1 MLGKSEIK
9 DGKIE
14 GDTLS
19 FTIHAGYQGNDLE
32 LHYKGKVSGDE
43 IKFSVEVSG
52 TGQTAEY
59 TVKKIS

>member
-1 MLGKSEIK
+1 MLGKSEIH

-14 GDTLS
+14 GDTLL
-19 FTIHAGYQGNDLE
+19 FTIQASYQGSDLE
-32 LHYKGKVSGDE
+32 LHYKGKISGDE
-43 IKFSVEVSG
+43 IKFTVEISG